1 MNLSM
6 NLSINLSMDINED
19 ISISNMKK
27 YIFDEISSLPDHQKI
42 IHLLDIHKV
51 KYTNNKNGIYFNLST
66 SSDEIIKYIYMLLS
80 NEKKNIT
87 ISNEK
92 DMKLQVMKQTIE
104 KKHKKQSSKK
114 IVDIQHKLPLT
125 LDMFSNEEQNIINV
139 SKKYKL

>member
-1 MNLSM
+1 MDLSM
-6 NLSINLSMDINED
+6 NLSMDINED

-42 IHLLDIHKV
+42 IHLLDIYKV
-51 KYTNNKNGIYFNLST
+51 KYTNNKNGIHFNLST

>member
-1 MNLSM
+1 MDLSM
-6 NLSINLSMDINED
+6 NLSMDINED

-104 KKHKKQSSKK
+104 KKHKKPCSKTK
-114 IVDIQHKLPLT
+114 DIQQKLPLT
-125 LDMFSNEEQNIINV
+125 LDMFTNEEQNIINV